1 MRSLPMRRLALV
13 TLAALVAALGACSV
27 KEEKTVQQPS
37 ASAPVSTA
45 PAGTTTSKTYSL
57 F

>member
-1 MRSLPMRRLALV
+1 MSSLVLV
-13 TLAALVAALGACSV
+13 ALAAAVLGGCSV

-37 ASAPVSTA
+37 ASAPATTA

>member
-1 MRSLPMRRLALV
+1 MRRLALV

-37 ASAPVSTA
+37 ASTPASTA

>member
-1 MRSLPMRRLALV
+1 MLAV
-13 TLAALVAALGACSV
+13 AVALLGACSV
-27 KEEKTVQQPS
+27 KEEKTTQQPAS
-37 ASAPVSTA
+37 AASAPAATA